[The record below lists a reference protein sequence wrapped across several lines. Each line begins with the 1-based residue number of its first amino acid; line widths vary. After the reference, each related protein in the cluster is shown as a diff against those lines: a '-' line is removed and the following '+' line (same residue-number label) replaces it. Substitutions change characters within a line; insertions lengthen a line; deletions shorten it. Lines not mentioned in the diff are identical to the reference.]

1 MLHPL
6 PYQLHHL
13 IEMAAPIQPTQLDL
27 GKFVTRR
34 MQGVPRVGSR
44 TTDAALE
51 EMIAAGAD
59 VICPKPYPTT
69 TLPDH
74 VLEAAEKAVRETVNP
89 PSTGIPE
96 FREAV
101 AHALA
106 QELSIS
112 IDPDTQVLA
121 TSGGMHALSIVFSA
135 LLDLDDSVLVPSPC
149 YFLEG
154 MITPLGAHIVHVP
167 MLEKNRFT
175 WDFGLLERSIT
186 KSAKLLFL
194 NTPVNPTGYVLTP
207 EDLENVATLAETYDL
222 LIVAD
227 ESYDKLVYDGLRHR
241 SIASIERARGRT
253 ILVRSFTKSYAMPNW
268 RVGYIVASPE
278 LIPQFTKTLEWMML
292 YGNYVSQK
300 AAVAAL
306 AGPQDWLLH
315 SLHEFENNRNQFCE
329 GLSTIPA
336 VSFVK
341 PMGGPFIF
349 PNVSRLKRRT
359 EEVCDILLRKFGIP
373 SVPGSAFGS
382 NDHIRIALGGSV
394 SLITALLQRFREG
407 VEHMVSQ

>member
-1 MLHPL
+1 
-6 PYQLHHL
+6 
-13 IEMAAPIQPTQLDL
+13 MAAPVQPATLDL

-34 MQGVPRVGSR
+34 MQGIPRVGSR

-59 VICPKPYPTT
+59 VLCPKPYPTT
-69 TLPDH
+69 PLPEH
-74 VLEAAEKAVRETVNP
+74 ILEAAAGAVRETVNP
-89 PSTGIPE
+89 PSGGIRE

-101 AHALA
+101 AHALS

-121 TSGGMHALSIVFSA
+121 TCGGMHALSIVFSA
-135 LLDLDDSVLVPSPC
+135 LLDQDDSVLVPSPC

-154 MITPLGAHIVHVP
+154 MITPIGAHIVHVP
-167 MLEKNRFT
+167 MLEKNGFA
-175 WDFGLLERSIT
+175 WDVGLMERNIT
-186 KSAKLLFL
+186 KAAKLLFL
-194 NTPVNPTGYVLTP
+194 NTPVNPTGYVLTA
-207 EDLENVATLAETYDL
+207 EDLENIATLAEKYNL

-253 ILVRSFTKSYAMPNW
+253 ILVRSFTKSYGMPNW

-278 LIPQFTKTLEWMML
+278 LIPQFTRTLEWMML

-300 AAVAAL
+300 AAAAAL
-306 AGPQDWLLH
+306 AGPQGWLLQ

-329 GLSTIPA
+329 GLSTIPT
-336 VSFVK
+336 VSFVR

-349 PNVSRLKRRT
+349 PNVLHLNRRT
-359 EEVCDILLRKFGIP
+359 EEVCDILMRKFGIP
-373 SVPGSAFGS
+373 SVPGPAFGS
-382 NDHIRIALGGSV
+382 NNHIRIALGGSV
-394 SLITALLQRFREG
+394 SLITALLQRFRAG
-407 VEHMVSQ
+407 VEHMGSQ